1 MAGLL
6 TLDVAKEHLH
16 ETGTDRDAEIQREA
30 DAASAMVLGYLD
42 IYADDA
48 WTEITV
54 PDDVRAA
61 MLLLLGY
68 LDADRGG
75 PGIDRSSN
83 DDDDT
88 TWRAVASILMRRRLP
103 SLA

>member
-16 ETGTDRDAEIQREA
+16 ETGNERDAEIQREA
-30 DAASAMVLGYLD
+30 DAASAIILGYLD
-42 IYADDA
+42 LYADDT
-48 WTEITV
+48 WTAATL

-61 MLLLLGY
+61 MLLMLGY

-75 PGIDRSSN
+75 PGIDRTSN
-83 DDDDT
+83 DDDET
-88 TWRAVASILMRRRLP
+88 TWRAVASILSRRRLP